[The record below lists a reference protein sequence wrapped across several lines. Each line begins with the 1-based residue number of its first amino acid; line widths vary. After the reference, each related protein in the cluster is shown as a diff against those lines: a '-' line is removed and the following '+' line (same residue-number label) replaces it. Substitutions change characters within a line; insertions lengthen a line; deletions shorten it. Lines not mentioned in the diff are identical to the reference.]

1 MEDIAKLIDHTTLGS
16 DVDIKKIKQLCAE
29 ARQYGFKSVFLQPCR
44 VELAVEQVWGTG
56 VHVGTVSGFPFGANN
71 TETKAAEAALA
82 VAQGADEL
90 DMVINVG
97 WIKDGRWEAVEA
109 DIGQVVYACRQAGA
123 GREIS
128 VKVIIETCL
137 LTDDEKRRAA
147 MAVKGAGADFVKT
160 STGYM
165 GPGAN
170 VDDVALL
177 RAVVGPDF
185 GVKASGGIRT
195 LEQVKALIK
204 AGANRIGT
212 SAGVQIMNEN
222 I

>member
-1 MEDIAKLIDHTTLGS
+1 LEEIAPLIDHTALGS
-16 DVDIKKIKQLCAE
+16 DVDIKKVEQVCAE
-29 ARQYGFKSVFLQPCR
+29 ARRYGFKSVFVQPCR
-44 VELAVEQVWGTG
+44 VELAVEHVRGSG
-56 VHVGTVSGFPFGANN
+56 IHVGTVAGFPFGANN

-109 DIGQVVYACRQAGA
+109 DIGQVVKACRQSGA
-123 GREIS
+123 GRQIS

-147 MAVKGAGADFVKT
+147 MAVKEAGADFVKT

-170 VDDVALL
+170 VNDVVLL

-204 AGANRIGT
+204 AGASRIGT

-222 I
+222 L